1 MKDGMERTLIRIIAT
16 KAHLDPQMVVPEA
29 TLSELGVTSLDLVEI
44 IMTIED
50 EYDVIIP
57 VDAVEA
63 SNNYKTVGDLIKL
76 GSSFDLEGY
85 SRES

>member
-63 SNNYKTVGDLIKL
+63 SNNYKTVGDLIAL
-76 GSSFDLEGY
+76 GSSFGLEGH

>member
-76 GSSFDLEGY
+76 GSSFDLEGH
-85 SRES
+85 SREP